1 MNPNSKRASKKQ
13 PSKKQQGFALITA
26 LGVMVILMGVIGI
39 LVVSSV
45 GDLQQSRSSIQ
56 LSQARAV
63 AEAGIAVGHDALQGT
78 AVNSLKPIMAGYST
92 SFANTGDPTTTWV
105 IPQSDWATLA
115 SDLETNLNGNTAIK
129 TIATSDLDGVGSA
142 AINYSVSNF
151 RGRQFAATATGSNQ
165 SFVMDYAVT
174 STGTANGGT
183 RTVVEQGSI
192 SIQMGRTS
200 LSQWLFLVNDA
211 GGQGGYFD
219 SSSVFNGPV
228 HANKNWGFTG
238 NPTFNDFVS
247 ASNGADSDWSKSGMT
262 APTTD
267 EQGIYYWCPSRSTK
281 ANLAT
286 SKPPCS
292 VPDFKKGFSYIK
304 EPIALPTSALGQQR
318 AALGL
323 NPTTDVVNNAT
334 GVAPADGIPDEPT
347 ALEICQKLKL
357 SASCSPTPAVPATG
371 VYIPN
376 DGTAAKNITGG
387 IYIQGDVDSLT
398 LSNPKPGQGLQRYVI
413 KQGTTTTTIN
423 IDQINKTTSVTT
435 SPGGT
440 VNYTGAPNGQAPVTT
455 GGANGQIY
463 VSGKI
468 KALTGPT
475 RTGTVTAN
483 SPQHPVPTTIPPAL
497 AKETQLNITA
507 TGQVGITGDL
517 TYECDPTQLATPS
530 YITLNPDCDLSGQ
543 PLKTVL
549 GVMSTG
555 SDVQVKDTSP
565 NDIYLWGSFYTA
577 QPGKGLSVENYNSR
591 PTSDS
596 GTMHLYGSLIQDQ
609 DQYRAQSVSATVV
622 RGFRESFD
630 YDSRFMNGAITPP
643 NFPTTRTFAP
653 TINAPVALTFTEK

>member
-1 MNPNSKRASKKQ
+1 MNPKKID
-13 PSKKQQGFALITA
+13 SKQQGFALITA
-26 LGVMVILMGVIGI
+26 LGVTVILMGVIGI

-63 AEAGIAVGHDALQGT
+63 AESGIAVGHDALQGT
-78 AVNSLKPIMAGYST
+78 AVDGLKPIMAGYST

-105 IPQSDWATLA
+105 IPQSDWATVA
-115 SDLETNLNGNTAIK
+115 SDLQTNLNNNTAIK
-129 TIATSDLDGVGSA
+129 SVSASSLDNVGSA
-142 AINYSVSNF
+142 AINYSITNF
-151 RGRQFAATATGSNQ
+151 RGRQFATTTSGSNQ
-165 SFVMDYAVT
+165 SFVMDYAIT

-211 GGQGGYFD
+211 GGKGGFFD
-219 SSSVFNGPV
+219 SSSTFNGPV
-228 HANKNWGFTG
+228 HANKNWGFRG
-238 NPTFNDFVS
+238 NPTFLGEVS
-247 ASNGADSDWSKSGMT
+247 ASNGEDADWTASGMST
-262 APTTD
+262 PPTN
-267 EQGIYYWCPSRSTK
+267 ERGIYYWCPSRSTN
-281 ANLAT
+281 AELAT

-292 VPDFKKGFSYIK
+292 VPDFKKGFSYRK

-323 NPTTDVVNNAT
+323 NPTTDVITGNAST
-334 GVAPADGIPDEPT
+334 GTSGADGKPDEPS

-357 SASCSPTPAVPATG
+357 GSTNCSPVVTPATG
-371 VYIPN
+371 VYMPN
-376 DGTAAKNITGG
+376 DGATPPNITGG
-387 IYIQGDVDSLT
+387 IYIQGDVDSMT
-398 LSNPKPGQGLQRYVI
+398 LSNPKPGIGLQRYVI
-413 KQGTTTTTIN
+413 KQGSTTTTID

-435 SPGGT
+435 NPGGT
-440 VNYTGAPNGQAPVTT
+440 VNYAGAPNGQAAVST

-463 VSGKI
+463 VNGKI
-468 KALTGPT
+468 SALAGPT
-475 RTGTVTAN
+475 RTGAVTAN

-517 TYECDPTQLATPS
+517 TYECDPTQLATTS
-530 YITLNPDCDLSGQ
+530 YITLKPDCNMNGQ

-555 SDVQVKDTSP
+555 SDVQVKKTSP

-577 QPGKGLSVENYNSR
+577 QTGKGLSVENYNSR
-591 PTSDS
+591 PTLDS
-596 GTMHLYGSLIQDQ
+596 GTMHLFGSLIQDE
-609 DQYRAQSVSATVV
+609 DQIRASVGGGTV

-630 YDSRFMNGAITPP
+630 YDSRFVNGAVTPP

-653 TINAPVALTFTEK
+653 TVNAPVALTFTER

>member
-1 MNPNSKRASKKQ
+1 MNPNSKRANKKQ
-13 PSKKQQGFALITA
+13 PNKKQQGFALITA

-78 AVNSLKPIMAGYST
+78 AVNNLKPIMAGYST
-92 SFANTGDPTTTWV
+92 SFANTGDPTSTWV

-115 SDLETNLNGNTAIK
+115 RDLQTNLNGNTAIK
-129 TIATSDLDGVGSA
+129 TIVASDLDGVGSA
-142 AINYSVSNF
+142 AINYSISNF

-174 STGTANGGT
+174 STGTANGST

-211 GGQGGYFD
+211 GGQSGYFD

-238 NPTFNDFVS
+238 NPTFNGEVT
-247 ASNGADSDWSKSGMT
+247 ASNGSDADWTGSGMT
-262 APTTD
+262 TPPAT
-267 EQGIYYWCPSRSTK
+267 ERGIYYHCSPTVID
-281 ANLAT
+281 LAT

-292 VPDFKKGFSYIK
+292 VPDFKKGFSYRK
-304 EPIALPTSALGQQR
+304 DPIALPTSALGQQR

-323 NPTTDVVNNAT
+323 NPSTDLINNGT
-334 GVAPADGIPDEPT
+334 GAAAADGIPDEPT

-357 SASCSPTPAVPATG
+357 GSTNCSPVVSPATG
-371 VYIPN
+371 VYLPN
-376 DGTAAKNITGG
+376 DGGTPPTVTGG
-387 IYIQGDVDSLT
+387 IYIQGDVSKMT
-398 LSNPKPGQGLQRYVI
+398 LSTPSAGQQQYTIV
-413 KQGTTTTTIN
+413 QGSVTTTILVN
-423 IDQINKTTSVTT
+423 NTSTPATTTLT
-435 SPGGT
+435 RGGIST
-440 VNYTGAPNGQAPVTT
+440 VYTGTPNGQAPVGA
-455 GGANGQIY
+455 GGANGQIFINGE
-463 VSGKI
+463 VS
-468 KALTGPT
+468 ALTGPT

-517 TYECDPTQLATPS
+517 TYECDPTQISSAA
-530 YITLNPDCDLSGQ
+530 YISSKPNCDMEGK

-577 QPGKGLSVENYNSR
+577 QSGKGLSVENYNSR

-622 RGFRESFD
+622 KGFRESFD
-630 YDSRFMNGAITPP
+630 YDTRFMNGTITPP

>member
-1 MNPNSKRASKKQ
+1 MNPNSKRAN
-13 PSKKQQGFALITA
+13 KKQQGFALITA

-105 IPQSDWATLA
+105 IPQSDWATL
-115 SDLETNLNGNTAIK
+115 STNLESALNSNTTIK
-129 TIATSDLDGVGSA
+129 TIAASDLDNVGSA
-142 AINYSVSNF
+142 AINYSISNF

-174 STGTANGGT
+174 STGTASGGT
-183 RTVVEQGSI
+183 RTVIEQGSI

-211 GGQGGYFD
+211 GGKSGYFD

-238 NPTFNDFVS
+238 NPTFNGEVS
-247 ASNGADSDWSKSGMT
+247 ASNGPDSDWSKSGMT
-262 APTTD
+262 APTD
-267 EQGIYYWCPSRSTK
+267 SEKGIYYWCPSRS
-281 ANLAT
+281 ADADLAT

-357 SASCSPTPAVPATG
+357 GSTNCSPVVSPATG
-371 VYIPN
+371 VYVPN
-376 DGTAAKNITGG
+376 DGGTPPIVTGG
-387 IYIQGDVDSLT
+387 IYIQGDVTKMT
-398 LSNPKPGQGLQRYVI
+398 LSTPSAGQQQYVI
-413 KQGTTTTTIN
+413 VQGGVTTTILVN
-423 IDQINKTTSVTT
+423 NTSTPATTTVTR
-435 SPGGT
+435 GT
-440 VNYTGAPNGQAPVTT
+440 VSTVYIGAPNGQAPVGT
-455 GGANGQIY
+455 GGANGQIFINGK
-463 VSGKI
+463 VS
-468 KALTGPT
+468 ALTGPT

-517 TYECDPTQLATPS
+517 TYECDPAQISSAA
-530 YITLNPDCDLSGQ
+530 YISSKPNCEMSGQ

-555 SDVQVKDTSP
+555 SDVQIKDTSP
-565 NDIYLWGSFYTA
+565 DDIYLWGSFYTA
-577 QPGKGLSVENYNSR
+577 QTGKGLSVENYNSR

-609 DQYRAQSVSATVV
+609 DQYRAQSVSATSV